1 MRYRNLDLEA
11 FDYLATDGG
20 ERFRVRVSGSP
31 GGEQRL
37 ADAEEVTLPP
47 DLRRQ
52 LRRLERRSLDLPNL
66 IALGEDLAARLF
78 PRTVRPFLTRSL
90 ERLAEDEG
98 LRIRLKLDTY
108 ALADL
113 PWEYAYVSPPDTP
126 PGQKGTEGFLG
137 LNRRIS
143 LVRYEV
149 MGQAPGTLDPVG
161 TGPLRMVAL
170 LATPDD
176 PGYAE
181 LKLDVERGSIQKAL
195 EDVAGIRVEFYPDA
209 TVETLEDALTREA
222 HVFHFAGH
230 GQFEGDLGLA
240 FRSME
245 GKGFLVLLDE
255 GRRAKL
261 FPADRLARNLAGRGV
276 RLAVLGACEAGR
288 RDQVNAWT
296 GVVPALTRAG
306 IPAVVGMQY
315 TIRDN
320 SAIAFSRRLYR
331 ALADGQPIDA
341 AVTDGRLAIFNRSSD
356 DERDWGVPVLYL
368 RADEGVLFPKSQ
380 IAEAGQTWDNVL
392 ERAREQTERFLQKAR
407 GTPQRPGPFIPD
419 VYTRRGVTE
428 SELDAFLGS
437 DAPALIVVGGAGVGK
452 TNLLCQWTLDLLA
465 AGHGVFFYDCGG
477 SVGLD
482 VEREL
487 ARDLA
492 LDDAAESLAA
502 LERIGELAG
511 REGQQ
516 FVLIFDAVNDF
527 RGTDHTGPEA
537 LLKRIDGLVGR
548 LPDRNM
554 RVVLSCS
561 TPAWNHLE
569 RVEATDLFWSRYFQP
584 AQAAGDDSLLHLDV
598 FTPEEFETAYE
609 RYRAFFHLQTPL
621 GNLPAGLHER
631 LRAPLMLR
639 MVAEAYQG
647 RDERIVHEA
656 LALGIIQRYYE
667 DRVRRRK
674 DQLFVDDL
682 AEEMLR
688 QRRSALAVDDLARHE
703 QLKLEI
709 LSDDPDSSYYRL
721 LDRDIL
727 TETSGDLFLGDVVRF
742 THTRVGAYAL
752 ARHLLRRPGADSDL
766 ASTLVRE
773 ARGFPLAW
781 DAALTLL
788 LLRKDAAAFAEL
800 ARSTDVELRE
810 LTVESLVELHADE
823 PPTATD
829 LILQLLQM
837 DSEEARRTGLK
848 AAYTIGPGARDVFLW
863 AAVKGPP
870 ALRRAVKDTLYL
882 IWRTDP
888 DFTYGLLNDLVARIG
903 LGALPD
909 LRNILEFII
918 ELSITIYIN
927 HCEREDIV
935 QQTTDLWYEV
945 LKNRLHL
952 DLLNTGVLGPAFEKL
967 IFQAVARAFSSQITA
982 LFTDQVPAERFF
994 SLPAEDK
1001 AGFKRVVPLVDPQ
1014 AELHPALDDVAALL
1028 RSDIAPFNYLAAL
1041 VLTIHAY
1048 HDFEATAPL
1057 LRSLFD
1063 DLEAHGRLWE
1073 IVGFAVLLPDTPPA
1087 WVELLEDLTRQLI
1100 EEHPAVFYGEE
1111 AGFLAQSDILL
1122 LPLGLAYG
1130 KRGPSMPYFEGLI
1143 RDGLSRGDRR
1153 QVERCLAGLG
1163 PVGFYHP
1170 EAVFHTL
1177 RAAIPDLSDTGL
1189 QAALIQP
1196 LAVIRTLHLDGVD
1209 IFLDQIGADETL
1221 RRSVSAAADVELVR
1235 RHIYTLGIHNNAVHQ
1250 ALFYPKMR
1258 RHILMGGLNALADA
1272 QSPQDFIAT
1281 YTPVPIRMVR
1291 EAGYRLSEWTLP
1303 E

>member
-1 MRYRNLDLEA
+1 M
-11 FDYLATDGG
+11 
-20 ERFRVRVSGSP
+20 
-31 GGEQRL
+31 
-37 ADAEEVTLPP
+37 
-47 DLRRQ
+47 
-52 LRRLERRSLDLPNL
+52 DLPGL
-66 IALGEDLAARLF
+66 IALGEELGARLF

-90 ERLAEDEG
+90 ERIEEDEG

-108 ALADL
+108 ALANL
-113 PWEYAYVSPPDTP
+113 PWEYAYLLPPDTP
-126 PGQKGTEGFLG
+126 PGQKGTEGFLA

-170 LATPDD
+170 LANPDD
-176 PGYAE
+176 PDYAE
-181 LKLDVERGSIQKAL
+181 LKLDVERDSIQKAL
-195 EDVAGIRVEFYPDA
+195 KEVTGIQLEFYPDA

-222 HVFHFAGH
+222 HMFHFAGH

-240 FRSME
+240 FASME
-245 GKGFLVLLDE
+245 GKGFLVLMDDD
-255 GRRAKL
+255 RRAML

-315 TIRDN
+315 TIHDN

-331 ALADGQPIDA
+331 ALADGQPVDA

-356 DERDWGVPVLYL
+356 DERDWGVPILYL

-380 IAEAGQTWDNVL
+380 VAKEGKTWDNVL
-392 ERAREQTERFLQKAR
+392 ERSREQTERFLREAR
-407 GTPQRPGPFIPD
+407 GTPQRPGPLIPE
-419 VYTRRGVTE
+419 VYTRRGITE
-428 SELDAFLGS
+428 SALDAFLDS
-437 DAPALIVVGGAGVGK
+437 NALALIVVGAAGVGK
-452 TNLLCQWTLDLLA
+452 TNLLCQWALDLLA

-482 VEREL
+482 IEREL
-487 ARDLA
+487 AQDLA
-492 LDDAAESLAA
+492 LSDPEESLAA
-502 LERIGELAG
+502 LERIGEMAG
-511 REGQQ
+511 REGRR
-516 FVLIFDAVNDF
+516 FILIFDAVNEF
-527 RGTDHTGPEA
+527 RGTDHVGPEA
-537 LLKRIDGLVGR
+537 LLKRIDGIVGR
-548 LPDRNM
+548 LPDRNV
-554 RVVLSCS
+554 RVVLACS

-584 AQAAGDDSLLHLDV
+584 VQPTGEDSLLHLNV
-598 FTPEEFETAYE
+598 FTRKEFETAYE

-621 GNLPAGLHER
+621 AELPAGLHER
-631 LRAPLMLR
+631 LRAPLLLR
-639 MVAEAYQG
+639 MLAEAYQG
-647 RDERIVHEA
+647 RDEPIVHET
-656 LALGIIQRYYE
+656 LALSIMQRYYE
-667 DRVRRRK
+667 DRVKRRK

-682 AEEMLR
+682 AGEMLH
-688 QRRSALAVDDLARHE
+688 QRRSVLAIDDLARHD
-703 QLKLEI
+703 QLKPEI
-709 LSDDPDSSYYRL
+709 LSDDPDSSYQRL

-727 TETSGDLFLGDVVRF
+727 TETSGDLSLGDVVKF
-742 THTRVGAYAL
+742 TYTRLGAYAM
-752 ARHLLRRPGADSDL
+752 ARHLLRRPGAGGDPL
-766 ASTLVRE
+766 STLVHE
-773 ARGFPLAW
+773 AREFPLAW

-788 LLRKDAAAFAEL
+788 LLRKDVAAFAEL
-800 ARSTDVELRE
+800 ARSANVELRE
-810 LTVESLVELHADE
+810 LAVESLVELHADE
-823 PPTATD
+823 PATATD
-829 LILQLLQM
+829 LILQLLQL

-848 AAYTIGPGARDVFLW
+848 AAYAIGPGARDVFLW
-863 AAVKGPP
+863 AAVKGSPE
-870 ALRRAVKDTLYL
+870 LRRAVKDTLYL

-888 DFTYGLLNDLVARIG
+888 DFTYGLMNEVVARIG

-909 LRNILEFII
+909 LRNILEFVI

-952 DLLNTGVLGPAFEKL
+952 DLLNTGMLGPAFEKL
-967 IFQAVARAFSSQITA
+967 IFQAVARAFSGRITA
-982 LFTDQVPAERFF
+982 LFTDQVPAGRFF
-994 SLPAEDK
+994 SLPAEEK

-1028 RSDIAPFNYLAAL
+1028 RSEIAPFNYLAAL

-1048 HDFEATAPL
+1048 HDFDATAPL

-1073 IVGFAVLLPDTPPA
+1073 LVGFAVLLPDTPPA
-1087 WVELLEDLTRQLI
+1087 WAELLEDFTRQLV

-1111 AGFLAQSDILL
+1111 AGFLAQSDIAL

-1143 RDGLSRGDRR
+1143 RAGLSDGDWR

-1163 PVGFYHP
+1163 PVGFYYP
-1170 EAVFHTL
+1170 DGVFHTL
-1177 RAAIPDLSDTGL
+1177 RAAIPDFCNTDL
-1189 QAALIQP
+1189 QAALIPP
-1196 LAVIRTLHLDGVD
+1196 LAVMRTLHLDGVD
-1209 IFLDQIGADETL
+1209 IFLEQIGADETL

-1235 RHIYTLGIHNNAVHQ
+1235 RYIYTLGIHNNAVHQ

-1258 RHILMGGLNALADA
+1258 RHILMGGLNALAEA
-1272 QSPQDFIAT
+1272 QSPQDFVSN

-1303 E
+1303 K

>member
-1 MRYRNLDLEA
+1 
-11 FDYLATDGG
+11 
-20 ERFRVRVSGSP
+20 
-31 GGEQRL
+31 
-37 ADAEEVTLPP
+37 
-47 DLRRQ
+47 
-52 LRRLERRSLDLPNL
+52 
-66 IALGEDLAARLF
+66 
-78 PRTVRPFLTRSL
+78 
-90 ERLAEDEG
+90 
-98 LRIRLKLDTY
+98 
-108 ALADL
+108 
-113 PWEYAYVSPPDTP
+113 
-126 PGQKGTEGFLG
+126 
-137 LNRRIS
+137 
-143 LVRYEV
+143 
-149 MGQAPGTLDPVG
+149 
-161 TGPLRMVAL
+161 
-170 LATPDD
+170 
-176 PGYAE
+176 
-181 LKLDVERGSIQKAL
+181 LKLDVERDSIQKAL
-195 EDVAGIRVEFYPDA
+195 EDVAGIGLEFYPDA
-209 TVETLEDALTREA
+209 TAETLEDALAREA

-240 FRSME
+240 FRSMA
-245 GKGFLVLLDE
+245 GKGFLVLLDQD
-255 GRRAKL
+255 RRAKL

-315 TIRDN
+315 TIHDN

-368 RADEGVLFPKSQ
+368 RAGEGVLFPRSQ
-380 IAEAGQTWDNVL
+380 IAEAGRTWDDVL
-392 ERAREQTERFLQKAR
+392 ERAREQTERFLREAR

-419 VYTRRGVTE
+419 IYIRRGVTE
-428 SELDAFLGS
+428 DELVAFLQS
-437 DAPALIVVGGAGVGK
+437 DAPALIVAGGSCVGK

-482 VEREL
+482 IEREL

-492 LDDAAESLAA
+492 LDDPAESLAA
-502 LERIGELAG
+502 LERIGDLAG
-511 REGQQ
+511 REGRQ
-516 FVLIFDAVNDF
+516 FVLIFDAVNEF
-527 RGTDHTGPEA
+527 RGSDHVGPEA

-548 LPDRNM
+548 LPDRNV
-554 RVVLSCS
+554 RVVLACS

-584 AQAAGDDSLLHLDV
+584 VQATGDGSLLHLDV
-598 FTPEEFETAYE
+598 FTPEEFETAYG
-609 RYRAFFHLQTPL
+609 RYRAFFHLQTSL
-621 GNLPAGLHER
+621 ADLPAGLHER
-631 LRAPLMLR
+631 LRAPLLLR

-647 RDERIVHEA
+647 RDEPIVHET

-742 THTRVGAYAL
+742 THTRLGAYAL
-752 ARHLLRRPGADSDL
+752 ARHLLRRPGADGDL
-766 ASTLVRE
+766 AATLVRE
-773 ARGFPLAW
+773 AREFPLAW
-781 DAALTLL
+781 DGALTLL
-788 LLRKDAAAFAEL
+788 LLRKDAAAFTEL

-810 LTVESLVELHADE
+810 LAVESLAELHADE
-823 PPTATD
+823 PATATD

-863 AAVKGPP
+863 AAVKGSP

-1100 EEHPAVFYGEE
+1100 EEYPAVFYGEE

-1163 PVGFYHP
+1163 SVGFYHP
-1170 EAVFHTL
+1170 DAVFHTL
-1177 RAAIPDLSDTGL
+1177 RAAILDFSDTDL

-1196 LAVIRTLHLDGVD
+1196 LAVIRTLHLDRVD
-1209 IFLDQIGADETL
+1209 IFLEQIGAEETFQ
-1221 RRSVSAAADVELVR
+1221 RSVSAAADVELVR
-1235 RHIYTLGIHNNAVHQ
+1235 RFIYTLGLHNNAVHQ